1 MPLSYALGM
10 SAASTYREIQDSI
23 LDLLSKSDN
32 VTRNRVKKWINL
44 GQNDF
49 VLRELWPFRETTGT
63 LNLVQGTQEYSLSS
77 NFSDLDL
84 QNIIS
89 VALQGANQRK
99 IVYWP
104 FNQLRADKPDFDY
117 DGESVPER
125 YYIRSGN
132 IGFWPVPSGTYAVLI
147 DYYKIATELSADA
160 DTSIIPIGY
169 REALIHYGISL
180 EHDYNTDPDLAQKAM
195 NRYEDILTSAR
206 QNLLAQP
213 VDSGN
218 FQILGPAD
226 FRNHTGL
233 SSEIR

>member
-1 MPLSYALGM
+1 MA
-10 SAASTYREIQDSI
+10 AASSYREIQDRI
-23 LDLLSKSDN
+23 LDQLSKSDST
-32 VTRNRVKKWINL
+32 TRNRVKNWINL

-63 LNLVQGTQEYSLSS
+63 LTTSAGTQETSLSS
-77 NFSDLDL
+77 TFSDLDQ

-89 VALQGANQRK
+89 VSLQGANQRK
-99 IVYWP
+99 LVYWP
-104 FNQLRADKPDFDY
+104 FNQLRADKPDFDF
-117 DGESVPER
+117 DAQGVPER
-125 YYIRSGN
+125 YYIKGGS
-132 IGFWPVPSGTYAVLI
+132 IGLWPVPNGTYTILI
-147 DYYKIATELSADA
+147 DYYKVATELSADS
-160 DTSIIPIGY
+160 DVSIIPVGY
-169 REALIHYGISL
+169 REALIHYGLSL

-226 FRNHTGL
+226 FRSHTGL
-233 SSEIR
+233 PGETR